1 MYNQNCNNRLSGNFK
16 LMILNSSFSRLG
28 LSAYNLVIIW
38 VILDIT
44 RSPVLAGLSD
54 SMMTLPLMLSII
66 VGSFVDRTMIKKEL
80 AIVAMIIRI
89 SMILIIIS
97 LLYYNVDAYIVLS
110 IFIST
115 FMLGFTS
122 DIVDSVRASWTKAFL
137 GEAQYKSGSSLMSF
151 SSMFGEGLGFV
162 ISGIIIALGDI
173 KSFIIINIIFIAS
186 MIPVI
191 IIKHPGYGGTGSIN
205 EYIKNGIKFVVND
218 KRIKEIILI
227 GLIVNFILGM
237 FGILFI
243 SMIQVGFGLPAIY
256 VSIVFGLFIFGVSLG
271 SFTGQKIKGNIGIIS
286 VIIFAVIA
294 SSLFIISILN
304 NIIFDVFPVLIA
316 GISIGIENVAINTSL
331 IRIIPIN
338 MMSRIQGNFNTFTIA
353 VTALSSVI
361 GGLLYDYSGFRSFMI
376 LSIPMFIMAILIKF
390 LKNFSGME
398 Y

>member
-1 MYNQNCNNRLSGNFK
+1 
-16 LMILNSSFSRLG
+16 MILNSSFSRLG

-80 AIVAMIIRI
+80 AMAAMIIRI
-89 SMILIIIS
+89 SLILIIS
-97 LLYYNVDAYIVLS
+97 SLYYNVDAYIVLS

-137 GEAQYKSGSSLMSF
+137 GEAQYKSGLSLMSF

-186 MIPVI
+186 LIPVI
-191 IIKHPGYGGTGSIN
+191 IIKHTGYGGTGSIN

-256 VSIVFGLFIFGVSLG
+256 VSIVFGLFIFGVSIG
-271 SFTGQKIKGNIGIIS
+271 SFTGQKIKGNIGVIS

-294 SSLFIISILN
+294 SALFIISILN